1 MKDFDMPPENLIYFP
16 VHVGITG
23 ECFKKQKS
31 LVFNEFKP
39 KFNIYYVPEV
49 DNVKSYDKIDNLA
62 FAATTDSY
70 GMSNGII

>member
-1 MKDFDMPPENLIYFP
+1 M
-16 VHVGITG
+16 
-23 ECFKKQKS
+23 
-31 LVFNEFKP
+31 VFNEFKP
-39 KFNIYYVPEV
+39 KCNIYYVPEV